1 MYFKSYCVILLAE
14 LNFSAFQISKEGIEE
29 IHRWSF
35 HCRRNLDGRL
45 IDVVVDLAKKIS

>member
-1 MYFKSYCVILLAE
+1 MRQLAYLLSWQS
-14 LNFSAFQISKEGIEE
+14 FSALEILKEGIEE